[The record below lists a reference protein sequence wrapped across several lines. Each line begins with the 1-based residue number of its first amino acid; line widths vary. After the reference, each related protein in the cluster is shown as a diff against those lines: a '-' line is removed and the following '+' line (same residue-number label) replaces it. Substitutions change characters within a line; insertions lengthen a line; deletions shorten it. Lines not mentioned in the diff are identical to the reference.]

1 VYGGTSLAAPDY
13 LDNDYKPIFLDD
25 ATARCDNSHWHMEHF
40 QATSSAAD
48 TQDRKPRSGSW
59 RTRNLAPMD
68 REAKLGEGD
77 MYLRYIPR
85 TATLST
91 DATPASKMALAYRS
105 AGPTAGHPVMDRWEL
120 VSPIGISSFAYTWD
134 VQTLDF
140 DASFEGQ
147 LEVRAVDGDGND
159 QILTTHDSS
168 TNTETLT
175 PASSVY
181 VIWFVA
187 DAFDPKVDYTTVD
200 AAAQEPTDADGF
212 TIDSLIVSFDTA
224 EEILVKWG
232 TSRRDIYQFGRPGA
246 GATLANTDG
255 QTLTLDGI
263 VVDLSDT
270 LDIDAAGRGVT
281 VDDGTGRAH
290 LVSGSYP
297 WLPAGTHNVTYT
309 ETGIG
314 EVTVGV
320 SSFRSAWI

>member
-1 VYGGTSLAAPDY
+1 MPAVPFYAAFVSGTTVEAVRVTAVSEDSRTLTIVRAQRGTAATTWVVGSVLWWTPVLLDLVYGGTSLAAPDY

-134 VQTLDF
+134 VQTL
-140 DASFEGQ
+140 
-147 LEVRAVDGDGND
+147 
-159 QILTTHDSS
+159 
-168 TNTETLT
+168 
-175 PASSVY
+175 
-181 VIWFVA
+181 
-187 DAFDPKVDYTTVD
+187 
-200 AAAQEPTDADGF
+200 
-212 TIDSLIVSFDTA
+212 
-224 EEILVKWG
+224 
-232 TSRRDIYQFGRPGA
+232 
-246 GATLANTDG
+246 
-255 QTLTLDGI
+255 
-263 VVDLSDT
+263 
-270 LDIDAAGRGVT
+270 
-281 VDDGTGRAH
+281 
-290 LVSGSYP
+290 
-297 WLPAGTHNVTYT
+297 
-309 ETGIG
+309 
-314 EVTVGV
+314 
-320 SSFRSAWI
+320 